1 MKESSACIVKLAMFL
16 GGRADARGGIRMIT
30 WAGGGAFPLRSNGT
44 KPEGTPVLI
53 LPAPPRFLEKPWAD
67 RAVRG
72 GNAGRANANAAELAH
87 HKNKLPT

>member
-1 MKESSACIVKLAMFL
+1 LAPRAR
-16 GGRADARGGIRMIT
+16 GRADARGGIRKIK

-44 KPEGTPVLI
+44 KPKGTLALL
-53 LPAPPRFLEKPWAD
+53 LPAPPRFLEKPWAV

-87 HKNKLPT
+87 LFF